1 MLKSK
6 RFLTLLLL
14 FVAAAVVAGLAV
26 YQLNQPD
33 VTEAELRSRLEEQ
46 EQVLQTYGEIHA
58 ADSLF
63 HGGEYRAALTAYRG
77 VGVPDTLAQLQ
88 TALQSRIDHAGRL
101 LQIQSALDSLQIR
114 ASRGMLTVSQ
124 PVEGPPR
131 AEAVRSMPLE
141 ESRPAQYD
149 SLMFALQKANLQ
161 IRNLQSQLRR
171 SSGGNYLTF
180 DSRQGN
186 QVYYVGDVR
195 GGKANGRGVALLS
208 SGSRYQGEWRDNMKH
223 GLGEFH
229 WPDGAWY
236 EGEYEDDQRSGEG
249 TYHFPGGEVFVG
261 EWDGDLR
268 NGEGIFYGPE
278 GEVVAQGEWVD
289 DELVDQ

>member
-33 VTEAELRSRLEEQ
+33 ETEAELRARLAGQ
-46 EQVLQTYGEIHA
+46 ESMLETYANLHA

-63 HGGEYRAALTAYRG
+63 HGGEYRSALAAYREMD
-77 VGVPDTLAQLQ
+77 VPDTLTALQ
-88 TALQSRIDHAGRL
+88 TALRSRIDHAGRL
-101 LQIQSALDSLQIR
+101 LGIQSALDSLQIR
-114 ASRGMLTVSQ
+114 ASRGSLTVSQ
-124 PVEGPPR
+124 PVEGPRP
-131 AEAVRSMPLE
+131 APVRSMDLE
-141 ESRPAQYD
+141 DSRPAQYD
-149 SLMFALQKANLQ
+149 SLVFALQKADLQ

-180 DSRQGN
+180 ASRQGN
-186 QVYYVGDVR
+186 EVYYVGDVR
-195 GGKANGRGVALLS
+195 RGKANGRGVALLS
-208 SGSRYQGEWRDNMKH
+208 SGSRYQGEWRNNMKH

-236 EGEYEDDQRSGEG
+236 EGEYENDQRSGEG

-261 EWDGDLR
+261 EWDEDLR

>member
-1 MLKSK
+1 MLRSK

-26 YQLNQPD
+26 HQLNQPD
-33 VTEAELRSRLEEQ
+33 VAEAQLRSRLQEQ
-46 EQVLQTYGEIHA
+46 EQILEVYGDLYA

-77 VGVPDTLAQLQ
+77 VGVPDTLAELQ
-88 TALQSRIDHAGRL
+88 SALRSRIDHAGRL
-101 LQIQSALDSLQIR
+101 LRIQSALDSLQIR
-114 ASRGMLTVSQ
+114 ASRGILTVSR
-124 PVEGPPR
+124 PVEGPGP
-131 AEAVRSMPLE
+131 ASVRSMDLE

-149 SLMFALQKANLQ
+149 SLMFALQKADLQ
-161 IRNLQSQLRR
+161 IRNLQGQLRR

-186 QVYYVGDVR
+186 QVYYVGEVR
-195 GGKANGRGVALLS
+195 NGQANGRGVALLS

-236 EGEYEDDQRSGEG
+236 EGEYENDERSGEG

-289 DELVDQ
+289 DELVEQ